1 MQHPGQVSLVREGEG
16 VGRREGIF
24 TVQTFGIRTLG
35 VEKEVQAHWGSFGF
49 GFRSRLISMV
59 ILLCLSV
66 SDS

>member
-35 VEKEVQAHWGSFGF
+35 VERRCKHTGAHSA
-49 GFRSRLISMV
+49 L
-59 ILLCLSV
+59 V
-66 SDS
+66 SGPG